1 MNVNEVFAEIVREM
15 NCNPAKEKR
24 PYCCCNLL
32 WGRFMYTS
40 PAKRRHIKLLH
51 ILPSSCAL
59 VPFILAVVSSYVA
72 CVSAWMLVGTS
83 GGAAPS
89 TNKNGGKN
97 CVCLVRERKTVE
109 LRRAPCHLK
118 KEMALHIKES
128 LVENIHPWHRAVR
141 FSCVHSVLFLSL
153 SFLFICFPFFYYYS
167 SLPRTWRASCLDLLV
182 SDISAGEFI
191 FPIFLLQFFL
201 SSNNTGSDKV
211 AFLIGNSAEKANRAW
226 VLQSFSPF
234 SFLSSFRGDR
244 EINRHLL
251 FSFQSLAP
259 PSFLLIQSG

>member
-1 MNVNEVFAEIVREM
+1 MEGLALAQAWNCPFIEASARNKMNVNEVFAEIVREM

-32 WGRFMYTS
+32 WGRFIYTS
-40 PAKRRHIKLLH
+40 PAKRRHIKQLH

-97 CVCLVRERKTVE
+97 CVCSVRERKTVE
-109 LRRAPCHLK
+109 LRLITGPVSFK

-153 SFLFICFPFFYYYS
+153 SLLFVYLFPFFYYYS

-191 FPIFLLQFFL
+191 FPI
-201 SSNNTGSDKV
+201 
-211 AFLIGNSAEKANRAW
+211 
-226 VLQSFSPF
+226 SFTIF
-234 SFLSSFRGDR
+234 S
-244 EINRHLL
+244 L
-251 FSFQSLAP
+251 F
-259 PSFLLIQSG
+259 